1 MEILI
6 TIAIL
11 FAVFGIQYLPIYL
24 SYLFVSRK
32 QVTQGKMHKVSF
44 MVTGISIGC
53 ALITSLLN
61 CTSVAFPIT
70 AVMVYQMG
78 RSMLQQSNKQAW
90 ASCGIFIGIS
100 ALLIAIVVY
109 LLITNE
115 TFRMLM
121 TEE

>member
-6 TIAIL
+6 TIAIF

-53 ALITSLLN
+53 ALITNLLS
-61 CTSVAFPIT
+61 CTSVAFPVT

-100 ALLIAIVVY
+100 ALLIALVVC